1 MSSWRLKMSKCTGTS
16 GVQTLEDLRNRLRTE
31 AMCGNDCEEPRDDL
45 FPNGEECLDIDGPP
59 CEQVEQEIQ
68 QEQLPVPEHVPVPTK
83 TPAKR
88 RTTKKEKTEK
98 TEKAKSAK
106 AVQKLCPPADDED
119 KPEDEPK
126 SDDIEHTYESGD
138 AEGGASGRS
147 PSDLDNLDE
156 MDDSD
161 LMLAFS
167 TILADFKDLTHR
179 VKCLST
185 VLTDVQAA
193 GVRRSFSALGKA
205 LNEAAAIASTGAKPA
220 AAPRKKKA
228 AASKK

>member
-1 MSSWRLKMSKCTGTS
+1 MSSWRLKMSKCSSSS
-16 GVQTLEDLRNRLRTE
+16 GIQTLEDLRQRLRTE
-31 AMCGNDCEEPRDDL
+31 AMCSNDCEEPRDDL
-45 FPNGEECLDIDGPP
+45 FPNGEECLDIDGPYP
-59 CEQVEQEIQ
+59 QCEQEIQ
-68 QEQLPVPEHVPVPTK
+68 QEQLPAPEPVPAPTK

-88 RTTKKEKTEK
+88 RTTKKEKAEK
-98 TEKAKSAK
+98 TEKSAK

-119 KPEDEPK
+119 KADDEPK
-126 SDDIEHTYESGD
+126 SDDIERNDDSGD
-138 AEGGASGRS
+138 VEGGASGRS
-147 PSDLDNLDE
+147 PSDLDNVDE

-193 GVRRSFSALGKA
+193 GVRRSFSALAKS
-205 LNEAAAIASTGAKPA
+205 LTEAATIASTGAKPA
-220 AAPRKKKA
+220 TAPRKKKA